1 MVYQTRTKLTSPNY
15 VEEVDWKIK
24 WGEESEG
31 AVSALVSVSLLPLT
45 GPLGRLALEVIHML
59 FNFTSLIGNSKP
71 RNIARKTL
79 RLSIP

>member
-31 AVSALVSVSLLPLT
+31 AVSCHALVTAAMHPLT
-45 GPLGRLALEVIHML
+45 SPLGRLALKVIHML
-59 FNFTSLIGNSKP
+59 FNFTSLIG
-71 RNIARKTL
+71 I
-79 RLSIP
+79 

>member
-31 AVSALVSVSLLPLT
+31 AVSATLLSPGPMLPLT
-45 GPLGRLALEVIHML
+45 SPLGRLALKVIHMV
-59 FNFTSLIGNSKP
+59 FNFTSLIG
-71 RNIARKTL
+71 I
-79 RLSIP
+79 